1 MEQIVT
7 AALLGIISVVTLSG
21 NILVVVLFIKKR
33 DWLKNAHTCLLL
45 ALAIQDIITAIT
57 LLVLPGF
64 ALPADVYDLPAHPK
78 LRELYCSFVWSW
90 YVPFALS
97 VVSIY
102 TCLMLAIDR
111 LLAVWKPSR
120 YKRFCSSAKVI
131 ATMVILPWIAG
142 FGIETRTALNAQSS
156 REDNGSYVCKRVQVD
171 GSPENMMTTL
181 LLFIAK
187 GLLPEVLMT
196 IAYGKM
202 MITIKQSS
210 VRVSCNTTGASH
222 PSRQEI
228 KFYLALRRITRMV
241 CAASAL
247 VVICWLPDQIYYC
260 LFELNLIQMDNS
272 IHNGLHILAFLNTS
286 LNPVLYSFYN
296 KQYKDEFKIILCSLF
311 RRNACT
317 KTKDTC
323 TDHN

>member
-1 MEQIVT
+1 MWKMEQIVS
-7 AALLGIISVVTLSG
+7 AALFGIISVVTLTG
-21 NILVVVLFIKKR
+21 NILVVVLFIKRR
-33 DWLKNAHTCLLL
+33 DWLKNAHACLLL

-64 ALPADVYDLPAHPK
+64 ALPADVYDLPTHPK
-78 LRELYCSFVWSW
+78 LRELYCSLVWSW

-111 LLAVWKPSR
+111 LLAVWKPST
-120 YKRFCSSAKVI
+120 YKRCCSSAKI
-131 ATMVILPWIAG
+131 IGTMIILPWIAG
-142 FGIETRTALNAQSS
+142 FGFEITTVLNTQSS
-156 REDNGSYVCKRVQVD
+156 RKDNGSYVCMRVQVER
-171 GSPENMMTTL
+171 SSENMMTSL

-187 GLLPEVLMT
+187 GLLPGVLMT

-210 VRVSCNTTGASH
+210 LRVSCNTTGASLL
-222 PSRQEI
+222 SRNKI
-228 KFYLALRRITRMV
+228 KSHLALRRITRMV

-260 LFELNLIQMDNS
+260 LFKLNLTQIDNSIQMDCIS
-272 IHNGLHILAFLNTS
+272 WHF
-286 LNPVLYSFYN
+286 
-296 KQYKDEFKIILCSLF
+296 
-311 RRNACT
+311 
-317 KTKDTC
+317 
-323 TDHN
+323 